1 MPRARQPP
9 FHRALH
15 GSLTLVALLFLVE
28 FADLLF
34 RHHHGFTFDRLGII
48 PRSLPGLIGI
58 AFSPLLHGDLTHLAA
73 NTLPLIIL
81 LTLLF
86 WDRSYQPWSTLA
98 SIWIVSGL
106 GTWLIGR
113 SGSIHIGAS
122 SIIFGLVAYLILSG
136 FLLRKWRPALIAIV
150 IFLVFG
156 GIFYGVLPQA
166 GPISWEGHLC
176 GAAAGLLRASQ
187 HGRSTTRRNRM

>member
-1 MPRARQPP
+1 MPRARQRP
-9 FHRALH
+9 FYRALQV
-15 GSLTLVALLFLVE
+15 SLTLVALLFLVE
-28 FADLLF
+28 FVDLLF
-34 RHHHGFTFDRLGII
+34 RHHQGLTLDRFGIV

-58 AFSPLLHGDLTHLAA
+58 FFSPLLHGDLTHLAA
-73 NTLPLIIL
+73 NAIPFLIL

-86 WDRSYQPWSTLA
+86 WDRYYQPWTTLA

-122 SIIFGLVAYLILSG
+122 SIIFGLVAYLILAG
-136 FLLRKWRPALIAIV
+136 LLLRRWRPAFIAI
-150 IFLVFG
+150 LVFLAFG
-156 GIFYGVLPQA
+156 SIFYGVLPQP

-176 GAAAGLLRASQ
+176 GAAAGLLAASQ
-187 HGRSTTRRNRM
+187 NRKPDR